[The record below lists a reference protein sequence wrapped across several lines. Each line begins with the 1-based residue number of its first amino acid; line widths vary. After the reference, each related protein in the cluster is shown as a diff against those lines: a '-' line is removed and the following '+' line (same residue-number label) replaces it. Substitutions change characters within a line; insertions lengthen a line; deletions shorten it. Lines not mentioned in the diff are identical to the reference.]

1 MIKNNTPHV
10 WTIVTWCHMGSIV
23 LAFFDFLFFF
33 DCFVV
38 LVFLFSHLFYFL
50 FGALSK
56 ESQNIVF
63 LLIFLYFPCVFW
75 ISLNLLTCILKK
87 RAFHLD
93 VEAMWCKIYCKLQWF
108 LDFILGKQHP
118 CEHPFCLNPHIKPL
132 CFS

>member
-1 MIKNNTPHV
+1 M
-10 WTIVTWCHMGSIV
+10 TWCHMGSIV

-63 LLIFLYFPCVFW
+63 FADFFVF
-75 ISLNLLTCILKK
+75 SMC
-87 RAFHLD
+87 
-93 VEAMWCKIYCKLQWF
+93 F
-108 LDFILGKQHP
+108 LDFSKFTDL
-118 CEHPFCLNPHIKPL
+118 HIEKTYVLPR
-132 CFS
+132 F